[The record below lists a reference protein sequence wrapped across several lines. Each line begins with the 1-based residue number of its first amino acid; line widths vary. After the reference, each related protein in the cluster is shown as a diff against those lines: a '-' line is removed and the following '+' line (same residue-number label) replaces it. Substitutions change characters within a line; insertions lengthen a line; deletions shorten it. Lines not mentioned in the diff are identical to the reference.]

1 MSHHKRVACHE
12 IAELIN
18 AKSRHFVNH
27 GAFQMYNLI
36 VGEHQNVFFALIV
49 AHRKCHLVMIIP
61 AEVRIQLHV
70 IQEIMHPAHVPLIAE
85 IQSVILHRSG
95 HLRPCGRFLCNH
107 DSSRISSENQGID
120 MFKELDCLQVLIV
133 AVLVRNPLTGL
144 LSVIEIQHGRHR
156 VHTQTVHMVMLH
168 PQQGAADQEILDLVL
183 TVIKNL
189 SAPVRMLPFSRVC
202 ILIETASVKL
212 CQTVR
217 ILWKMCRNPV

>member
-1 MSHHKRVACHE
+1 
-12 IAELIN
+12 
-18 AKSRHFVNH
+18 
-27 GAFQMYNLI
+27 
-36 VGEHQNVFFALIV
+36 
-49 AHRKCHLVMIIP
+49 MIIP
-61 AEVRIQLHV
+61 SKVRIQLHV
-70 IQEIMHPAHVPLIAE
+70 IQKIMHPAHVPLIAE
-85 IQSVILHRSG
+85 IQSVILHWSG
-95 HLRPCGRFLCNH
+95 HLRPCGRFLRNH
-107 DSSRISSENQGID
+107 DSSRISSENQGIN

-156 VHTQTVHMVMLH
+156 VYTQTVHMVMLH